1 MIEKFDIAKGII
13 QLILENGITTLV
25 MAASADK
32 NYSKY
37 ETVVLACSLVFSHLL
52 QKRIKFD

>member
-1 MIEKFDIAKGII
+1 MEVERLVIEKSDIAKGII

-25 MAASADK
+25 MGAAADK

-37 ETVVLACSLVFSHLL
+37 ETLLTNPLVFFHLL
-52 QKRIKFD
+52 E